1 MENRRTAIEA
11 DVEERLKLL
20 GSGRAQVITTWLD
33 GLTRLPAE
41 IVKSELVALFASET
55 SSRDAASE
63 LPFYLLQQKNYVETV
78 LTEFVEK
85 NGLKQAHL
93 LDARGTPLLGSAG
106 AAPVSDAQGAAARG
120 LIKPDASTILV
131 LSSDGGHVL
140 DLILPI
146 ASPGGAGKAPVGAL
160 LVQASVAVD
169 LTAFLAPSPWFDR
182 TERYSL
188 VAPGDPEVTV
198 SRDKSGALVTRQSG
212 NAPVAPGTFAATP
225 GNGAEGEVYTAATA
239 IGNSPWTLLVQLPTG
254 IALAPLETDRR
265 AVIAMTL
272 ALMVFLILVMIAL
285 WLNQT
290 RQFNE
295 AMAEQHETAALRID
309 AQRQLLARIN
319 ETITDG
325 IALKGRDGR
334 YTVANPAF
342 ARLTGHDADSIV
354 GKTSDDLFDAGLAGR
369 LRTREKDRAAGITDQ
384 GPLNEKLAIADGE
397 TLVDIEAVPLA
408 SLDGGTGGFLT
419 VIHDRTEERLSAM
432 RREQAAAQTIVA
444 YLKAVELS
452 DPYLHGQSAF
462 VRKLGVDLARR
473 AALSVEEAETIDICS
488 SLFQIG
494 KLFVPKDI
502 LRKSSPLT
510 DEETATLRRHV
521 DHLERMLDGLDF
533 GYPVRETV
541 CQMYERLD
549 GSGYPKGESGD
560 AIPRAARV
568 LGLADAFCALVR
580 PRAYRPANTPER
592 ALEILKAES
601 AKYDP
606 ALLEV
611 LETAI
616 AEGGPQTIME
626 RLFPDEGPSA

>member
-1 MENRRTAIEA
+1 MENRRAAIET
-11 DVEERLKLL
+11 DVEERLNLL
-20 GSGRAQVITTWLD
+20 GSGRAQVISTWLD

-55 SSRDAASE
+55 SSRDAGSE
-63 LPFYLLQQKNYVETV
+63 LPFYLLQQKSYVETV

-93 LDARGTPLLGSAG
+93 LDAKGDALLNSTGAGSL
-106 AAPVSDAQGAAARG
+106 SDAQRDAART
-120 LIKPDASTILV
+120 LIKPDASSAL
-131 LSSDGGHVL
+131 LLRHDADHVL

-146 ASPGGAGKAPVGAL
+146 AAPGGGKTPVGTL
-160 LVQASVAVD
+160 LVQASVAGD
-169 LTAFLAPSPWFDR
+169 LKAFLAPSPWFGR

-188 VAPGDPEVTV
+188 VTAGDPAKAV
-198 SRDKSGALVTRQSG
+198 SRDSSGALVTG
-212 NAPVAPGTFAATP
+212 PAGVLVAKPESFSAVAGTSV
-225 GNGAEGEVYTAATA
+225 NGQAYAVATA
-239 IGNSPWTLLVQLPTG
+239 IGKSPWTLLVEIPAAT
-254 IALAPLETDRR
+254 ALAPLETDRR

-295 AMAEQHETAALRID
+295 AMAEQHEASALRID
-309 AQRQLLARIN
+309 AQRQLLSRIN

-342 ARLTGHDADSIV
+342 ARLTGHDADDIV
-354 GKTSDDLFDAGLAGR
+354 GKTSDDLFDADLAGR
-369 LRTREKDRAAGITDQ
+369 LRRREKDRAAGEMDR
-384 GPLNEKLAIADGE
+384 GPLHEKLGSGSKEA
-397 TLVDIEAVPLA
+397 LVDIEAVPLA
-408 SLDGGTGGFLT
+408 SRDGGTGGFLT

-444 YLKAVELS
+444 YMKAVELS

-473 AALSVEEAETIDICS
+473 ATLSVEEAETIDICS

-502 LRKSSPLT
+502 LRKSSPLS

-549 GSGYPKGESGD
+549 GSGYPKGASGD
-560 AIPRAARV
+560 AISRAARV
-568 LGLADAFCALVR
+568 LGLTDSFCALVR

-592 ALEILKAES
+592 ALDILKREP

-606 ALLEV
+606 ALLEA

-616 AEGGPQTIME
+616 GEGAPQKIME
-626 RLFPDEGPSA
+626 RLFPEETQTS